1 MNRVII
7 TGPTGAIGIALIN
20 KCIEE
25 KIEVLAI
32 CRKGSKR
39 MANIPLSE
47 YVRVVECNLSEIG
60 AYSDNNRFDVFYH
73 FAWDGTLGETRN
85 DLYLQ
90 NKNIQYTLDAVQLSK
105 RLGCHTFIGAG
116 SQAEYG
122 RVEGKVDKLTPP
134 FPENGYGIAKLCAGQ
149 MSRVLCHQ
157 LGMKHVWTRILSVF
171 GPYDGEQTMVFS
183 TIIKLLNGEVP
194 KCTKGEQLW
203 DYLYSGDAANAMY
216 LLGEKGHDGK
226 VYCIGSGKARPLYEY
241 IYIIRDLIDA
251 QSKVELGT
259 IPYDEKQVM
268 FLCADIDDLTKD
280 TEFVPKIS
288 FEEGIK
294 NTVRWVR
301 DIIDGV

>member
-1 MNRVII
+1 
-7 TGPTGAIGIALIN
+7 
-20 KCIEE
+20 
-25 KIEVLAI
+25 
-32 CRKGSKR
+32 
-39 MANIPLSE
+39 
-47 YVRVVECNLSEIG
+47 
-60 AYSDNNRFDVFYH
+60 
-73 FAWDGTLGETRN
+73 
-85 DLYLQ
+85 
-90 NKNIQYTLDAVQLSK
+90 
-105 RLGCHTFIGAG
+105 
-116 SQAEYG
+116 
-122 RVEGKVDKLTPP
+122 
-134 FPENGYGIAKLCAGQ
+134 
-149 MSRVLCHQ
+149 
-157 LGMKHVWTRILSVF
+157 
-171 GPYDGEQTMVFS
+171 
-183 TIIKLLNGEVP
+183 LNGEVP